1 MATRLTTK
9 VLLIFILVFARIV
22 PANGQ
27 CDLQISYSVKD
38 LKKPVL
44 GILRLTHPDGKS
56 TVLFND
62 KSKKGDICYRLEQ
75 KGNYRLSVSIN
86 GGSLKNESLEQRFSI
101 TGEEY
106 RIEASISFELEPK
119 DRHDWK
125 CRDSIPSGHFLITKY
140 SNPSPLVKIKYLYT
154 LSGKRGE
161 IPGPYF
167 SVINESRDT
176 LYGECLPGYF
186 WGTLYAWKED
196 GYKALGAIIDTNCN
210 EHPPLHPSTETMATV
225 GSFGIPIPLGRY
237 RFNLY
242 YSTERSGKGGHRLL
256 SDTNSFRWW
265 GAVENWHQ
273 LVCDFEV
280 VSIL

>member
-1 MATRLTTK
+1 MATKLAAR
-9 VLLIFILVFARIV
+9 VLLFFLFVFLRIV
-22 PANGQ
+22 PAHGQ
-27 CDLQISYSVKD
+27 CDLQISYSAKD
-38 LKKPVL
+38 LKKPVH
-44 GILRLTHPDGKS
+44 GVLRLTHPDGKS

-75 KGNYRLSVSIN
+75 IGDYRLSVSIN
-86 GGSLKNESLEQRFSI
+86 GGSLKNESLEERFSI

-106 RIEASISFELEPK
+106 RVEASISFKLEPK

-140 SNPSPLVKIKYLYT
+140 SSPSPFVKIKYLYT

-161 IPGPYF
+161 FPGPYF
-167 SVINESRDT
+167 SVINESQDT
-176 LYGECLPGYF
+176 LYGEYLGYF
-186 WGTLYAWKED
+186 WGALSAWKED

-210 EHPPLHPSTETMATV
+210 EHLPLYPGTETMATV

-242 YSTERSGKGGHRLL
+242 YSTERSGKGVLHLL
-256 SDTNSFRWW
+256 SDTDSFRWW